1 MIAFSTNIHSFIN
14 HRYFL
19 YIWDIDQMIYTLIH
33 LKKNFNEM
41 DIPKHLN
48 ALKAFE
54 ASARHQ
60 SFSGAAQELNIT
72 SAAVGQSVRSL
83 EELLGITLFYR
94 QSSGKKRLKLTE
106 LAEQILPDI
115 QTGFDY
121 LSKAVNKAKVSS
133 TKQKLTVAISPTFAS
148 KWLLPR
154 IHSFQQKYPEIE
166 INFDTDIKPVDF
178 NSHGIDIAVRYGTG
192 HWSGLVA
199 EKLMEEEIFPVCSP
213 GFYQNYQSQLKDV
226 ESLLD
231 LPLIHCLSMDNNS
244 GFITWAKWL
253 RSNSIMRE
261 NNQTGFKIN
270 NSAGVLQ
277 LAIEGHGIA
286 LARSVIACDDLK
298 KGNVM
303 RLYPELTCLSPLAY
317 YIVYREDCCT
327 SSKLIAF
334 KKWLIQETKERQ

>member
-1 MIAFSTNIHSFIN
+1 
-14 HRYFL
+14 
-19 YIWDIDQMIYTLIH
+19 MIYTLIH

-115 QTGFDY
+115 QIGFDY
-121 LSKAVNKAKVSS
+121 LSKAVNKAKVTSA
-133 TKQKLTVAISPTFAS
+133 KQKLTVAISPTFAS

-154 IHSFQQKYPEIE
+154 INSFQQAYPEIE
-166 INFDTDIKPVDF
+166 INFDTDLKPVDF
-178 NSHGIDIAVRYGTG
+178 NTHGIDIAVRYGTG
-192 HWSGLVA
+192 NWSGLVS
-199 EKLMEEEIFPVCSP
+199 EKLMGEEIFPVCSP
-213 GFYQNYQSQLKDV
+213 SFYEMYKSKWKNLENLIDI
-226 ESLLD
+226 
-231 LPLIHCLSMDNNS
+231 PLIHCLSMDSNS
-244 GFITWAKWL
+244 SFITWNKWFKL
-253 RSNSIMRE
+253 
-261 NNQTGFKIN
+261 NNIIYANKDNGLKIN

-277 LAIEGHGIA
+277 LAIEGHGVA
-286 LARSVIACDDLK
+286 LARSVIACKDLEEK
-298 KGNVM
+298 
-303 RLYPELTCLSPLAY
+303 RLVRLFPEINCISPLAY
-317 YIVYREDCCT
+317 YVVYREESLT
-327 SSKLIAF
+327 SPNLKAF
-334 KKWLIQETKERQ
+334 KQWLIQEILKNEI

>member
-1 MIAFSTNIHSFIN
+1 
-14 HRYFL
+14 
-19 YIWDIDQMIYTLIH
+19 
-33 LKKNFNEM
+33 M

-133 TKQKLTVAISPTFAS
+133 AKQKLTVAISPTFAS

-154 IHSFQQKYPEIE
+154 IHRFQQRYPEIE
-166 INFDTDIKPVDF
+166 INFDTDLKPVDF

-192 HWSGLVA
+192 HWPGLVA
-199 EKLMEEEIFPVCSP
+199 EKLLGEEIFPVCSP
-213 GFYQNYQSQLKDV
+213 SFYQTYRSKWKNLKNLIDI
-226 ESLLD
+226 
-231 LPLIHCLSMDNNS
+231 PLIHCLSMDSNS
-244 GFITWAKWL
+244 GFITWDKWFKL
-253 RSNSIMRE
+253 NRIMYE
-261 NNQTGFKIN
+261 NKDNGLKIN

-277 LAIEGHGIA
+277 LAIDGHGVA
-286 LARSVIACDDLK
+286 LARSVIAFKDLEEK
-298 KGNVM
+298 RLV
-303 RLYPELTCLSPLAY
+303 RLYPEINCTSPLAY
-317 YIVYREDCCT
+317 YVVYREESST
-327 SSKLIAF
+327 SPKLKAF
-334 KKWLIQETKERQ
+334 KQWLNQEILKK

>member
-1 MIAFSTNIHSFIN
+1 
-14 HRYFL
+14 
-19 YIWDIDQMIYTLIH
+19 
-33 LKKNFNEM
+33 M

-48 ALKAFE
+48 ALRAFE
-54 ASARHQ
+54 ASARYQ

-121 LSKAVNKAKVSS
+121 LSKAMNKAKVSS
-133 TKQKLTVAISPTFAS
+133 AKQKLTVAISPTFAS

-154 IHSFQQKYPEIE
+154 IHSFQQTYPEIE
-166 INFDTDIKPVDF
+166 INFDTDLKPVDF
-178 NSHGIDIAVRYGTG
+178 SSRGIDIAVRYGTG
-192 HWSGLVA
+192 YWSGLVA
-199 EKLMEEEIFPVCSP
+199 EKLMEEEVFPVCSP
-213 GFYQNYQSQLKDV
+213 DFYQNYQSQLKDLKK
-226 ESLLD
+226 LLD

-244 GFITWAKWL
+244 GFITWDKWL
-253 RSNSIMRE
+253 KSNHVTSE
-261 NNQTGFKIN
+261 NNQSGFKIN

-277 LAIEGHGIA
+277 LAIDGHGIA

-298 KGNVM
+298 KGNLM
-303 RLYPELTCLSPLAY
+303 RLYPEISCISPLAY
-317 YIVYREDCCT
+317 YIVYREESCT
-327 SSKLIAF
+327 LSKLTAF
-334 KKWLIQETKERQ
+334 KEWLIQETKERQ

>member
-1 MIAFSTNIHSFIN
+1 
-14 HRYFL
+14 
-19 YIWDIDQMIYTLIH
+19 
-33 LKKNFNEM
+33 M

-115 QTGFDY
+115 QIGFDY

-199 EKLMEEEIFPVCSP
+199 EKLMEEEIFPICSP

>member
-1 MIAFSTNIHSFIN
+1 MIAFSMNIHCFIN

-115 QTGFDY
+115 QIGFDY

-199 EKLMEEEIFPVCSP
+199 EKLMEEEIFPICSP